1 MKLQLKIIPL
11 VVALALAGCSKK
23 TAEELITEAQT
34 KIASSQDSGAIIDL
48 KNAIQLEPRNAKARL
63 LLGKIYVETG
73 SAALAEKEFNNIVN
87 NEELSEQVL
96 PLLVKAYA
104 LQGKNEEL
112 VDFVNSLK
120 LRELTDGAQ
129 SSLLLYKALAYMNL
143 NMNANAMKAIREATE
158 ISSDSLYSQLGTAYK
173 EFSANNVS
181 NALQIVDTLLVSQP
195 NFVEALMLKGQLSL
209 LNEDYSS
216 AVESFEKYFEEL
228 PNLPLAR
235 LFLADAYIKNQQ
247 YKKAEDQLSFLLKSS
262 PNQPYVNELLSLVK
276 YQELDFQSAKL
287 YSEKA
292 ILNGR
297 NTTSNRI
304 IAGISAY
311 QLDNFEQAYDHF
323 SNVEKDLTK
332 NQDIQRLYNMTK
344 LKLGYSSEALDS
356 IAQMDLISNKD
367 FELIANV
374 GLDLVKKGERD
385 KAKEL
390 ISLSEDV
397 ELNTPRQLT
406 QLGLLQL
413 SLNDID
419 GLVNIKKALELD
431 PEFKGA
437 KVALIQSLIGSGDYQ
452 AAISQAETWLID
464 EPDDLSLLELK
475 ALALFRLKDYQEAT
489 KSFTDILVK
498 YPNNTLARMFFV
510 EKAIEEGD
518 LGKANQLV
526 KKLVVDSPS
535 NIQALTKMYML
546 SEQVGGDGRV
556 NSLKKIEIAY
566 QSNSNIFEYSLL
578 YATALMTKQKF
589 VEAISVLDSVDRNVK
604 RPPLFWATYADA
616 LLFVG
621 EYARAKLVVAE
632 WISKHPNQADA
643 YMRLINID
651 DVSEDYSSGIKNVE
665 RALKQFPEDQ
675 KLVLQKIYFNLQLG
689 KFDKVEAGLQAYS
702 GKDYPLV
709 YLIKAK
715 LAENRG
721 LMIPALG
728 WYNKLYDAKPSSLTA
743 KSIASALIQTGK
755 RQELENFVDKH
766 LSTYEDDSGLRLLLA
781 TNFSSSSPAAA
792 VLQYEKVLLKEPNN
806 LVALNNLALLKIQSG
821 DFKSAEVLAEK
832 ANKLMPNVPEIL
844 DTLGSAL
851 MGQKKI
857 NDAEMVLKK
866 AVSLNNNNVDIVF
879 NLVNVLV
886 INEKVEDAKKIL
898 KNLQNRVKD
907 NEKELVNRKLVDINS
922 L

>member
-1 MKLQLKIIPL
+1 MNLQLKMIPL
-11 VVALALAGCSKK
+11 VVTLALTGCSKQ
-23 TAEELITEAQT
+23 TPEELIFQAET
-34 KIASSQDSGAIIDL
+34 KLESKQVAGAIIDL
-48 KNAIQLEPRNAKARL
+48 KNVIQQEPQNAKARL
-63 LLGKIYVETG
+63 LLGTIYVETG

-87 NEELSEQVL
+87 NDELSEQVL

-120 LRELTDGAQ
+120 LREFSDGAQ

-181 NALQIVDTLLVSQP
+181 NALGIVDTLLASQP

-216 AVESFEKYFEEL
+216 AVESFEKYFEQL

-247 YKKAEDQLSFLLKSS
+247 YKKAEEQLSFLLKSS

-297 NTTSNRI
+297 DTTSNRI

-311 QLDNFEQAYDHF
+311 QLGNFEQAYDHF
-323 SNVEKDLTK
+323 SSVEKDLTK
-332 NQDIQRLYNMTK
+332 NQDIQRLYIMTK
-344 LKLGYSSEALDS
+344 LKLGYSTEALDL

-374 GLDLVKKGERD
+374 SLDLVRKGERD

-390 ISLSEDV
+390 INMSDDV
-397 ELNTPRQLT
+397 ELSTPRQLT

-431 PEFKGA
+431 PQFKGA
-437 KVALIQSLIGSGDYQ
+437 KVALVQSLLGSGEYQ
-452 AAISQAETWLID
+452 AAVAQAEIWLLD
-464 EPDDLSLLELK
+464 EPDDLSLQELQ
-475 ALALFRLKDYQEAT
+475 ALGYFKLKDYQKAT
-489 KSFTDILVK
+489 ESYSNILLK
-498 YPNNTLARMFFV
+498 YPNNSVARMFFV
-510 EKAIEEGD
+510 EKAIEDGD
-518 LGKANQLV
+518 LNKANQLV
-526 KKLVVDSPS
+526 QKLVIDSPF
-535 NIQALTKMYML
+535 NIQALIKMYIL
-546 SEQVGGDGRV
+546 SEQVGGNGRAD
-556 NSLKKIEIAY
+556 SLKKIESAY
-566 QSNSNIFEYSLL
+566 QANSNIFEYSLL
-578 YATALMTKQKF
+578 YASVLMTEQKF
-589 VEAISVLDSVDRNVK
+589 AEAIGVLDNVDRNAK

-616 LLFVG
+616 LLFIG
-621 EYARAKLVVAE
+621 EYGRAKLVVAE
-632 WISKHPNQADA
+632 WISKHPNQSSA
-643 YMRLINID
+643 YLRLINLD
-651 DVSEDYSSGIKNVE
+651 DVTEDYANGIKNVE
-665 RALKQFPEDQ
+665 RALKLFPEDQ
-675 KLVLQKIYFNLQLG
+675 KLVLQKIYFSLQLG
-689 KFDKVEAGLQAYS
+689 MFDKVEAGLQSYS

-715 LAENRG
+715 LAESKG
-721 LMIPALG
+721 QMIPALG
-728 WYNKLYDAKPSSLTA
+728 WYNKLYDAKPTSLTA
-743 KSIASALIQTGK
+743 TSIANVLLKSGK
-755 RQELENFVDKH
+755 MQELESFVDSH
-766 LSTYEDDSGLRLLLA
+766 LSNYEDDSGLRLLVA
-781 TNFSSSSPAAA
+781 TNFASNNPSGA
-792 VLQYEKVLLKEPNN
+792 VIQYEKVLLSEPNN
-806 LVALNNLALLKIQSG
+806 VVALNNLALLKIQSG
-821 DFKSAEVLAEK
+821 DFKRAEVLAVK
-832 ANKLMPNVPEIL
+832 ANQVMPKVPEIL
-844 DTLGSAL
+844 DTLASAL
-851 MGQKKI
+851 IGQKRFK
-857 NDAEMVLKK
+857 DAEKTLNE
-866 AVSLNNNNVDIVF
+866 AVSLNNNNVEIVI

-886 INEKVEDAKKIL
+886 INDKIDDAKKIL
-898 KNLQNRVKD
+898 NNLQNRVK
-907 NEKELVNRKLVDINS
+907 NREKEWVDRKLVEINS